1 MGSPEEPAGAPRAAP
16 SLPLV
21 SPSAL
26 RRAAS
31 EWARVPEPVAEEE
44 AHLESAYSKLERLDL
59 LPDFLSLNDV
69 VALHPE
75 PEVREQLRERV
86 RAQLRGEDA
95 EVLLGA
101 HFDEQG
107 RWFLLWLRD
116 EALTQVAAVYD
127 RGRRTHRQVFFR
139 GFPSLRDVLSTRAE
153 RAAGL
158 DIPELVVQRITS
170 PSLCCLP
177 VDFEVYRLTPWGS
190 LANVLTFPKNHHE
203 VGPGVRWTFVNH
215 FDFAPDQR
223 AHVRRIFPEPEPD
236 AAPAEGPWEFTFVEA
251 AGRYLPTPETA
262 ARLRREQQ
270 ERAERDGLE

>member
-1 MGSPEEPAGAPRAAP
+1 MGRWCQSILGVTLFACAPAPASDVRAPAVVPRASPEPALPATAALPPAPMGSPEEPAGAPRAAP

-116 EALTQVAAVYD
+116 EALT
-127 RGRRTHRQVFFR
+127 
-139 GFPSLRDVLSTRAE
+139 
-153 RAAGL
+153 
-158 DIPELVVQRITS
+158 
-170 PSLCCLP
+170 
-177 VDFEVYRLTPWGS
+177 
-190 LANVLTFPKNHHE
+190 
-203 VGPGVRWTFVNH
+203 
-215 FDFAPDQR
+215 
-223 AHVRRIFPEPEPD
+223 
-236 AAPAEGPWEFTFVEA
+236 
-251 AGRYLPTPETA
+251 
-262 ARLRREQQ
+262 
-270 ERAERDGLE
+270 